1 MNLWTGAK
9 ELLFPTKCP
18 FCQKIM
24 ERPEDLVCPDCQRK
38 LPWLTGKGAERKVDF
53 ADVCFSPLGYR
64 DRVPEAVRRYKF
76 GRGKAYGRPFGLL
89 AAQCAQDHLPR
100 RPDAVTWA
108 PLSRQ
113 RLRER
118 GFDQAELMARAAGE
132 ALGLPVIPML
142 KKVRHTG
149 AQSDLE
155 DERERRANVRGAY
168 ALLPGA
174 GVSGKKLLLVDDV
187 VTTGSTLG
195 ECAKT
200 LLLGGADRIW
210 CLTLAQAGGPGRTG
224 KIKEKTVEKRD
235 KSVYNIT

>member
-1 MNLWTGAK
+1 MKLLTGALG
-9 ELLFPTKCP
+9 LLFPVKCP
-18 FCQKIM
+18 FCQTIL
-24 ERPEDLVCPDCQRK
+24 EDPEAPLCPDCQTR
-38 LPWLTGKGAERKVDF
+38 LPWLLGREAERKVDF
-53 ADVCFSPLGYR
+53 ADGCFSALAYR

-76 GRGKAYGRPFGLL
+76 ARVRACGRPFGLL
-89 AAQCAQDHLPR
+89 AAQCARDHLPQ

-108 PLSRQ
+108 PLSRK

-132 ALGLPVIPML
+132 ALGLPVIPTL

-155 DERERRANVRGAY
+155 DERARRANVRGAY
-168 ALLPGA
+168 ALLPGGEA
-174 GVSGKKLLLVDDV
+174 AGKKLLLVDDV

-210 CLTLAQAGGPGRTG
+210 CLTLAQARGTG
-224 KIKEKTVEKRD
+224 EDRK
-235 KSVYNIT
+235 N

>member
-9 ELLFPTKCP
+9 ELLFPIKCP
-18 FCQKIM
+18 FCQKILD
-24 ERPEDLVCPDCQRK
+24 RPEDLVCPDCQSK
-38 LPWLTGKGAERKVDF
+38 LPWLTGKAAERKVDF
-53 ADVCFSPLGYR
+53 ADGCFSPLAYR

-76 GRGKAYGRPFGLL
+76 ARVKAYGRPFGLL
-89 AAQCAQDHLPR
+89 AAQCVRDHLPQ
-100 RPDAVTWA
+100 RPDVVTWV
-108 PLSRQ
+108 PLSRR

-132 ALGLPVIPML
+132 ALDLPAAPML
-142 KKVRHTG
+142 EKVRHTG

-168 ALLPGA
+168 TLLPGA
-174 GVSGKKLLLVDDV
+174 EPAGKRLLLVDDV

-195 ECAKT
+195 ECARA

-210 CLTLAQAGGPGRTG
+210 CLTLAQARGTG
-224 KIKEKTVEKRD
+224 EDRK
-235 KSVYNIT
+235 N